1 MDALL
6 QQVIEQM
13 QALRADVDESDVVVV
28 VPRSAVPWLVGGKGA
43 RTVYDVRQH

>member
-13 QALRADVDESDVVVV
+13 QALRADAAELFHLGFD
-28 VPRSAVPWLVGGKGA
+28 R
-43 RTVYDVRQH
+43 